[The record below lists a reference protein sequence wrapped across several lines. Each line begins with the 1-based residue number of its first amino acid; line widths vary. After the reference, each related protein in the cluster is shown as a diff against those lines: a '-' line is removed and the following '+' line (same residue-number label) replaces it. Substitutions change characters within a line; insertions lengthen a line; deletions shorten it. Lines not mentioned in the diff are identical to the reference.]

1 MHLILHASV
10 LRTQPQ
16 IHIRPEFSYTY
27 IHTLYSQKLAPTPES
42 SCCGLASWLSK
53 TYVRSISALLTQID
67 QPDGF
72 RTQQG
77 SDPHTARVRSV
88 SESTGA
94 CESTPAAGDC
104 KRELLPRAAPRS
116 QRWHS
121 GMARQGHSRMRV
133 GQVADAMRVRAG
145 VAPRVASGDP
155 AASKGKSAGGASFR
169 KRRVG
174 REERCAATHA
184 RFS

>member
-1 MHLILHASV
+1 MFIFWWLFWLLVAVSPACLSVPFSFPGWWSSAGEGFNGPVSLRSQPAVSSHA
-10 LRTQPQ
+10 
-16 IHIRPEFSYTY
+16 RP
-27 IHTLYSQKLAPTPES
+27 
-42 SCCGLASWLSK
+42 
-53 TYVRSISALLTQID
+53 
-67 QPDGF
+67 
-72 RTQQG
+72 G

-121 GMARQGHSRMRV
+121 GIARQGHSRVRV
-133 GQVADAMRVRAG
+133 AQVADAMRVTAA

-155 AASKGKSAGGASFR
+155 AASKGKSAGGASFG

-184 RFS
+184 RFSWP

>member
-1 MHLILHASV
+1 MRCSQQA
-10 LRTQPQ
+10 
-16 IHIRPEFSYTY
+16 
-27 IHTLYSQKLAPTPES
+27 HTV
-42 SCCGLASWLSK
+42 ASWLSK
-53 TYVRSISALLTQID
+53 TDVRSISALLTQID

-88 SESTGA
+88 SESIGA

-121 GMARQGHSRMRV
+121 GIARQGHSRVRV
-133 GQVADAMRVRAG
+133 AQVADAMRVTAA
-145 VAPRVASGDP
+145 VAPHMASGDP
-155 AASKGKSAGGASFR
+155 AASKGKSAGGASFG

-174 REERCAATHA
+174 QEERCATPHA
-184 RFS
+184 RPPPAHPVHAGLVRLADRAAICDSMALR